1 MTRDRIVAAIKAHR
15 SELSRRGV
23 RSLALFGSAA
33 RDEARPDSD
42 VDVMVDL
49 DPVAKV
55 DLFDL
60 MDLRGYLADLL
71 HSRVD
76 LVVRDSLKPGL
87 RERALRDAVHV
98 F

>member
-15 SELSRRGV
+15 FELSRRGV

-33 RDEARPDSD
+33 RDEARTDSD

>member
-23 RSLALFGSAA
+23 RPLALFGSAA

-87 RERALRDAVHV
+87 RERTLRDAVHV